1 MCAAV
6 CLDIDIDID
15 IAIAIAIAIDV
26 MIDVRKDRYSSNPFV
41 KPVQEDLPDAI
52 LFGGRPVDGME
63 VSVVVFPQELLVNA
77 VSRRLG
83 QGHC

>member
-1 MCAAV
+1 LSAAV

-15 IAIAIAIAIDV
+15 IAIDV